1 MNVYTDLDLFPLKL
15 RFGEEEKTLD
25 ANIGLSSSLKEVAE
39 LIKDRDP
46 SIKYADF
53 YIHYGIGKEQKQYVD
68 PENNE

>member
-15 RFGEEEKTLD
+15 RYEEKEERIID
-25 ANIGLSSSLKEVAE
+25 ANIGLSSALNEIAK

-53 YIHYGIGKEQKQYVD
+53 YIHYGIGKEQQK
-68 PENNE
+68 